1 MRPFGYH
8 GAVTAAIQFQN
19 VHKSRGKTPVLTG
32 IDWDLAY
39 GRTTAIVGASGSG
52 KSTFLELING
62 LLRPE
67 RGEIHVLGG
76 AVPSGPRLNAFRRR
90 IGYAVQGSG
99 LFPHLSV
106 ADNIGLVAELDGW
119 SQTRIRT
126 RLNELLAQ
134 MGLGEEHQN
143 RFPHELSGGQ
153 QQRVGI
159 CRALMLEPE
168 LLLLDEP
175 FSGVDPVNRKDIHDH
190 FRRSVADKTLTV
202 VLVTHDLIEAE
213 RLADE
218 IVVLFDGRIAARGSA
233 EDLQSDSSDPYV
245 QRLFAASQV

>member
-1 MRPFGYH
+1 MNR
-8 GAVTAAIQFQN
+8 AIQFHN
-19 VHKSRGKTPVLTG
+19 VHKSRGSTRVLEG
-32 IDWDLAY
+32 IDWEIEY

-52 KSTFLELING
+52 KSTFLALING
-62 LLRPE
+62 LLRPDQ
-67 RGEIHVLGG
+67 GQIAVLGA
-76 AVPSGPRLNAFRRR
+76 AVPKEPAIHEFRRR

-99 LFPHLSV
+99 LFPHLNV
-106 ADNIGLVAELDGW
+106 ADNIALVAQLQGW
-119 SQTRIRT
+119 SPSAMDARVDT
-126 RLNELLAQ
+126 LLVQ
-134 MGLGEEHQN
+134 MGLDSAYRN

-190 FRRSVADKTLTV
+190 FGDSIASHSLTV

-218 IVVLFDGRIAARGSA
+218 IVVLLNGKIAARGSP
-233 EDLQSDSSDPYV
+233 ESLRHDSSNDYV
-245 QRLFAASQV
+245 RRLFAASHA

>member
-1 MRPFGYH
+1 MTP
-8 GAVTAAIQFQN
+8 AIQFQN
-19 VHKSRGKTPVLTG
+19 VHKSRGGNPVLKG
-32 IDWDLAY
+32 IHWEIPT

-67 RGEIHVLGG
+67 RGQIHVLGG
-76 AVPSGPRLNAFRRR
+76 AIPDGHELASFRRR

-106 ADNIGLVAELDGW
+106 MDNIGLVANLEGW
-119 SQTRIRT
+119 SQPRVQTRVR
-126 RLNELLAQ
+126 ELLSQ
-134 MGLGEEHQN
+134 MGLDIELQN

-153 QQRVGI
+153 QQRIGI
-159 CRALMLEPE
+159 CRALMLEPT

-190 FRRSVADKTLTV
+190 FRRSVSDKTLTV
-202 VLVTHDLIEAE
+202 VLVTHDLVEAE

-218 IVVLFDGRIAARGSA
+218 IVVLLDGQIAARGSA
-233 EDLQSDSSDPYV
+233 ESLRRDSSNRYV
-245 QRLFAASQV
+245 QRLFAASKV